1 MQFPISMLWLTRIL
15 ARLFYILALFR
26 KILTS
31 APFLERFQKMDPE
44 LGAMDRGAEV

>member
-1 MQFPISMLWLTRIL
+1 MCGDFYGDGVWI
-15 ARLFYILALFR
+15 RLFYILALFR

-31 APFLERFQKMDPE
+31 AYFLERFQKMDPE